1 MLQHLIIQLSLYYL
15 STCCLREIKN
25 KRVFQTFSS
34 ESSRGRLQEDP
45 NTVEPPVSDR
55 PKC

>member
-34 ESSRGRLQEDP
+34 ESGRGRLQEDP